1 MLSNKKHGLKN
12 KKVMD
17 MLKSLARRG
26 RVVLIQL
33 REGITFT
40 WNELKNNK
48 FRTFLSL
55 LGVSIGIFT
64 IVAIFTA
71 IDALRSNVKKG
82 FESLASNQV
91 QVSKWPMMPEDE
103 NGNPITGND
112 GPGRGMVEY
121 RWWDYMKRPDITI
134 NEYKY
139 LKANSHLADDFFFSY
154 SAGNKTIKYNRNSSG
169 GVTIVCGTS
178 AMDKVLK
185 VSIDKGRMITK
196 NEFDAGS
203 FVCILGNDLASSLFQ
218 GENPIG
224 KTVKINGYPLTVV
237 GVTQKQGGSM
247 IDIFETDKTA
257 FTTYLAGQSLFSFR
271 EPDGE
276 LDALPKEG
284 VSQEDFTAE
293 LIQLMRQYRRIRP
306 GQKNNFSINQ
316 FSTLEGMIDQILGV
330 IRTVGWIIAA
340 FSLLIG
346 GFGIAN
352 IMFVSVK
359 ERTKII
365 GIQKALGAKRYFIM
379 TQFLA
384 EALILAVAGALVGVL
399 IVALILWIAPIP
411 AEYDVHLTLGNILS
425 GVAIASAIGILSGL
439 LPAWSAARLNPVDA
453 INSK

>member
-1 MLSNKKHGLKN
+1 MEGLKRLI
-12 KKVMD
+12 KK
-17 MLKSLARRG
+17 G

-33 REGITFT
+33 KEGVVFT

-71 IDALRSNVKKG
+71 VDALKSNVKKG
-82 FESLASNQV
+82 FESFSSNLV
-91 QVSKWPMMPEDE
+91 QVSKWPMGPEDE
-103 NGNPITGND
+103 DGNIQMESGGFT
-112 GPGRGMVEY
+112 EY
-121 RWWDYMKRPDITI
+121 RWWDYIKRPDITY
-134 NEYKY
+134 NHFKF
-139 LKANSHLADDFFFSY
+139 LKANSKLAEDFLFTYGASG
-154 SAGNKTIKYNRNSSG
+154 SIKYGRNTASNVNVG
-169 GVTIVCGTS
+169 CTTS
-178 AMDKVLK
+178 ALEKILK
-185 VSIDKGRMITK
+185 VNLVKGRMITRA
-196 NEFDAGS
+196 EFDGGNLVAL
-203 FVCILGNDLASSLFQ
+203 LGNAVATSLFQ
-218 GENPIG
+218 EEDPIG
-224 KTVKINGYPLTVV
+224 KSIKIKGYSVTVV
-237 GVTQKQGGSM
+237 GVMEKQGES
-247 IDIFETDKTA
+247 ITN
-257 FTTYLAGQSLFSFR
+257 FTNFDDAVYIPYLAGKMVFGLR

-276 LDALPKEG
+276 LDAIPKEG
-284 VSQEDFTAE
+284 VTSAE
-293 LIQLMRQYRRIRP
+293 LTQELRVLMRQARRIRP
-306 GQKNNFSINQ
+306 GQKNDFSINE
-316 FSTLEGMIDQILGV
+316 FSTLTDMLDKILGV

-399 IVALILWIAPIP
+399 MVALILWIAPIP
-411 AEYDVHLTLGNILS
+411 AEYDVHLTFGNILS
-425 GVAIASAIGILSGL
+425 GVAIASVIGVLSGI

>member
-1 MLSNKKHGLKN
+1 MEKE
-12 KKVMD
+12 
-17 MLKSLARRG
+17 KSLIKKG

-33 REGITFT
+33 KEGITFT

-71 IDALRSNVKKG
+71 IDALKSNVKRG
-82 FESLASNQV
+82 FEDFAGNLV
-91 QVSKWPMMPEDE
+91 QVSKWPMLPEDE
-103 NGNPITGND
+103 NGNPVTD
-112 GPGRGMVEY
+112 ERAGMTEY
-121 RWWDYMKRPDITI
+121 RWWDYMKRPDITY
-134 NEYKY
+134 NNFKF
-139 LKANSHLADDFFFSY
+139 LKANSKLAEDFLFAYGES
-154 SAGNKTIKYNRNSSG
+154 TRIKYGRNTSG
-169 GVTIVCGTS
+169 EVNVSCATN
-178 AMDKVLK
+178 ALEKMLK
-185 VSIDKGRMITK
+185 INIDRGRMITK
-196 NEFDAGS
+196 NEFDEGS
-203 FVCILGNDLASSLFQ
+203 LVAIIGSSIASSLFPD
-218 GENPIG
+218 EDPIG
-224 KTVKINGYPLTVV
+224 KMIKIKGFSVTVV
-237 GVTQKQGGSM
+237 GVIEKQGGGM
-247 IDIFETDKTA
+247 TNFTDA
-257 FTTYLAGQSLFSFR
+257 DNVAYIPFLAGKMVFGLR

-276 LDALPKEG
+276 LDAIPKEG
-284 VSQEDFTAE
+284 VTSQELTQE
-293 LIQLMRQYRRIRP
+293 IIQLLRQYRRIRP
-306 GQKNNFSINQ
+306 GQKNDFSVNQ
-316 FSTLEGMIDQILGV
+316 FSTLEGIIDQVLAA

-411 AEYDVHLTLGNILS
+411 AEYDVHLTFGNILS
-425 GVAIASAIGILSGL
+425 GVAIASVIGILSGI
-439 LPAWSAARLNPVDA
+439 LPAWTAARLNPVDA

>member
-1 MLSNKKHGLKN
+1 MTET
-12 KKVMD
+12 
-17 MLKSLARRG
+17 KSLIKKG

-33 REGITFT
+33 KEGISFT
-40 WNELKNNK
+40 WNELKTNK

-71 IDALRSNVKKG
+71 IDALKSNVKKG
-82 FESLASNQV
+82 FESLSSNQI

-103 NGNPITGND
+103 DGNPITRAEGNSQ
-112 GPGRGMVEY
+112 GGMVEY
-121 RWWDYMKRPDITI
+121 RWWDYMRRPDITI
-134 NEYKY
+134 NDYKF
-139 LKANSHLADDFFFSY
+139 LKANSKLAEDFLFSY
-154 SAGNKTIKYNRNSSG
+154 SANQKTLKYARNSADNVSVMC
-169 GVTIVCGTS
+169 VTDGL
-178 AMDKVLK
+178 DKIMNIP
-185 VSIDKGRMITK
+185 IDRGRMITK

-203 FVCILGNDLASSLFQ
+203 FVCILGCDIAASLFQ
-218 GENPIG
+218 DEDPVG
-224 KTVKINGYPLTVV
+224 KTIKIKGYPLTVV

-247 IDIFETDKTA
+247 IDLFETDKIA
-257 FTTYLAGQSLFSFR
+257 FTTYLAGKSIFNFR
-271 EPDGE
+271 DPDGE
-276 LDALPKEG
+276 LDAVPKEG
-284 VSQEDFTAE
+284 VSPEQLTQE
-293 LIQLMRQYRRIRP
+293 LVQLMRQCRRIRP

-316 FSTLEGMIDQILGV
+316 FSTLEGMIDQILGI

-384 EALILAVAGALVGVL
+384 EAIILAVAGAVAGILL
-399 IVALILWIAPIP
+399 IAIILWIVPIP
-411 AEYDVHLTLGNILS
+411 AEYDVHLTFANILS
-425 GVAIASAIGILSGL
+425 GVAIASVIGILSGL
-439 LPAWSAARLNPVDA
+439 LPAWTAARLNPVDA

>member
-1 MLSNKKHGLKN
+1 MKGSKGFI
-12 KKVMD
+12 
-17 MLKSLARRG
+17 KSA

-33 REGITFT
+33 KEGVSFT

-71 IDALRSNVKKG
+71 VDALKSNVKKG
-82 FESLASNQV
+82 FETLSTNQL
-91 QVSKWPMMPEDE
+91 QISKWPLLPEDE
-103 NGNPITGND
+103 NGNSIVDKG
-112 GPGRGMVEY
+112 GSVAEY

-134 NEYKY
+134 NEYKF
-139 LKANSHLADDFFFSY
+139 LKAHSKLAEEFLFSY
-154 SAGNKTIKYNRNSSG
+154 SANQTSVKYGRNTSGNISVMC
-169 GVTIVCGTS
+169 VTDGLEKIMNIAIGQ
-178 AMDKVLK
+178 
-185 VSIDKGRMITK
+185 GRMITK
-196 NEFDAGS
+196 NEFEAGAP
-203 FVCILGNDLASSLFQ
+203 VCILGCDLASSLFQ
-218 GENPIG
+218 GEDPVG
-224 KTVKINGYPLTVV
+224 KTIKIKGSSLKVV
-237 GVTQKQGGSM
+237 GVTQRQGGSI
-247 IDIFETDKTA
+247 IDIFETDKNA
-257 FTTYLAGQSLFSFR
+257 FVTYLAGKSIFNFR

-276 LDALPKEG
+276 LDAIPREG
-284 VSQEDFTAE
+284 VSTDDLTRE

-306 GQKNNFSINQ
+306 GQKNNFSVNQ
-316 FSTLEGMIDQILGV
+316 FATLEDLLDNILGV

-384 EALILAVAGALVGVL
+384 EAVILAVAGAVTGILL
-399 IVALILWIAPIP
+399 VALILWIAPIP
-411 AEYDVHLTLGNILS
+411 AEYGVRLTVGNIVA
-425 GVAIASAIGILSGL
+425 GVAIAAIIGILSGI
-439 LPAWSAARLNPVDA
+439 LPAWNAARLNPVDA

>member
-1 MLSNKKHGLKN
+1 MEGLKRLV
-12 KKVMD
+12 KK
-17 MLKSLARRG
+17 G

-33 REGITFT
+33 KEGVVFT

-71 IDALRSNVKKG
+71 VDALKTNVKKG
-82 FESLASNQV
+82 FESMSSNMV
-91 QVSKWPMMPEDE
+91 QISKWPFGPEDE
-103 NGNPITGND
+103 EGNVVLD
-112 GPGRGMVEY
+112 GSGGFTEY
-121 RWWDYMKRPDITI
+121 RWWDYLKRPDITY
-134 NEYKY
+134 NHFKF
-139 LKANSHLADDFFFSY
+139 LKANSKLAEDFLFVYNGSG
-154 SAGNKTIKYNRNSSG
+154 SVKYGRNTASNVGICCS
-169 GVTIVCGTS
+169 TDALEMI
-178 AMDKVLK
+178 LK
-185 VSIDKGRMITK
+185 INIDKGRMITRS
-196 NEFDAGS
+196 EFEGGNLVA
-203 FVCILGNDLASSLFQ
+203 VLGNAVASSLFQ
-218 GENPIG
+218 EEDPIG
-224 KTVKINGYPLTVV
+224 RIIKVKGYSFAVV
-237 GVTQKQGGSM
+237 GVMEKQGQS
-247 IDIFETDKTA
+247 IVDINDTDDGI
-257 FTTYLAGQSLFSFR
+257 FIPYLAGKMVFGLR
-271 EPDGE
+271 EPDGTLNATPKKGVTSEE
-276 LDALPKEG
+276 LA
-284 VSQEDFTAE
+284 QE
-293 LIQLMRQYRRIRP
+293 LRLLMRQARRIRL
-306 GQKNNFSINQ
+306 GQKNDFSVNQ
-316 FSTLEGMIDQILGV
+316 ISTLTEMLDNLLGI

-399 IVALILWIAPIP
+399 MVALILWIAPIP
-411 AEYDVHLTLGNILS
+411 AEYDVHLTFGNILS
-425 GVAIASAIGILSGL
+425 GVAIASVIGILSGL

>member
-1 MLSNKKHGLKN
+1 MKEK
-12 KKVMD
+12 
-17 MLKSLARRG
+17 KSLVKKG

-33 REGITFT
+33 KEGISFT

-71 IDALRSNVKKG
+71 IDALKSNVKKG
-82 FESLASNQV
+82 FESLSSNQI
-91 QVSKWPMMPEDE
+91 QVSKWPLTPEDE
-103 NGNPITGND
+103 DGNPITDAQG
-112 GPGRGMVEY
+112 GGMMEY

-134 NEYKY
+134 NEYKF
-139 LKANSHLADDFFFSY
+139 LKANSKLAEEFLFSY
-154 SAGNKTIKYNRNSSG
+154 SANQNTVKYGRNSADN
-169 GVTIVCGTS
+169 VTVMCETEGL
-178 AMDKVLK
+178 DKIMNI
-185 VSIDKGRMITK
+185 SIDKGRMITK

-203 FVCILGNDLASSLFQ
+203 NVCILGCDIATSLFQ
-218 GENPIG
+218 DEDPVG
-224 KTVKINGYPLTVV
+224 KAVKIKGYSLTVV

-247 IDIFETDKTA
+247 IDLFETDKLI
-257 FTTYLAGQSLFSFR
+257 FTTYLAGKNIFNFR

-276 LDALPKEG
+276 LDAIPKEG
-284 VSQEDFTAE
+284 VTPEQLTQEM
-293 LIQLMRQYRRIRP
+293 IQLMRQCRRIRP

-316 FSTLEGMIDQILGV
+316 FSTLEGMIDQILGI

-384 EALILAVAGALVGVL
+384 EALILAVAGALAGILL
-399 IVALILWIAPIP
+399 IAIILWIAPIP
-411 AEYDVHLTLGNILS
+411 AEYDVHLTFGNILS
-425 GVAIASAIGILSGL
+425 GVAIASIIGILSGI
-439 LPAWSAARLNPVDA
+439 LPAWSAAKLNPVDA

>member
-1 MLSNKKHGLKN
+1 M
-12 KKVMD
+12 
-17 MLKSLARRG
+17 KSIVRKG

-33 REGITFT
+33 KEGVSFT

-71 IDALRSNVKKG
+71 IDALKSNVRKG
-82 FESLASNQV
+82 FESLSSNLV

-103 NGNPITGND
+103 NGNPITEGN
-112 GPGRGMVEY
+112 GGMVEY

-134 NEYKY
+134 NEYKF
-139 LKANSHLADDFFFSY
+139 LKANSKLAEEILFGY
-154 SAGNKTIKYNRNSSG
+154 TATGTLKYGRNSSDKIG
-169 GVTIVCGTS
+169 IMCQTEGMEKIV
-178 AMDKVLK
+178 KVP
-185 VSIDKGRMITK
+185 IEKGRMITK
-196 NEFDAGS
+196 SEFDAGS
-203 FVCILGNDLASSLFQ
+203 FACILGCDVASSLFQ
-218 GENPIG
+218 GEEPLG
-224 KTVKINGYPLTVV
+224 KTVKINGHPLTVV
-237 GVTQKQGGSM
+237 GVTQKQGESM
-247 IDIFETDKTA
+247 LNMVETDNSA
-257 FTTYLAGQSLFSFR
+257 FITYLAGVSIFNLR
-271 EPDGE
+271 DPDGE
-276 LDALPKEG
+276 LDAIPKDN
-284 VSQEDFTAE
+284 VSAEELAQEMT
-293 LIQLMRQYRRIRP
+293 QLMRQFRRIRP

-316 FSTLEGMIDQILGV
+316 LSTLEGVIDSILGV

-379 TQFLA
+379 TQFLT
-384 EALILAVAGALVGVL
+384 EALMLAVAGALVGVL
-399 IVALILWIAPIP
+399 IVAVILWIAPIP
-411 AEYDVHLTLGNILS
+411 PEYEVRLTLGNILS
-425 GVAIASAIGILSGL
+425 GVAIASVIGVLSGI
-439 LPAWSAARLNPVDA
+439 LPAWTAARLNPVDA